1 MKNLRI
7 SEILYWVIAVISA
20 YEAFARWDINR
31 DRALLFTGFC
41 VLSIFMALFR
51 RHYLKKFDKRSNS
64 SE

>member
-20 YEAFARWDINR
+20 YEAFGRWDINR

-41 VLSIFMALFR
+41 ALSIFMALFR
-51 RHYLKKFDKRSNS
+51 RYYRKKFDKRSNS